1 MKRNPLWHTDHVRV
15 QSLGHAYRLFC
26 EHCGSEYVW
35 ALEPPIPIDVFI
47 AGLNAWGKSHRDC
60 RNRKLDEARAGLL
73 SLLDHRG
80 MQLYAQELDEGMAE
94 FHARQDAR
102 NELLDPVSVCHGI
115 VIEQA
120 HDLTAGLANSG
131 VDVTREAAVP
141 R

>member
-1 MKRNPLWHTDHVRV
+1 VVKRNPLWHTDHVRV

-102 NELLDPVSVCHGI
+102 NELLAVLIVRMLELSFPRVSG
-115 VIEQA
+115 
-120 HDLTAGLANSG
+120 DSPRLAGGAG
-131 VDVTREAAVP
+131 
-141 R
+141 

>member
-1 MKRNPLWHTDHVRV
+1 MVKRNPLWHTDHVRV

-102 NELLDPVSVCHGI
+102 NELLAVLIVRMLELSFPRVSG
-115 VIEQA
+115 
-120 HDLTAGLANSG
+120 DSPRLAGGAG
-131 VDVTREAAVP
+131 
-141 R
+141 